1 MPLVLNQPHY
11 KDLKADSTAI
21 HQADTAATAT
31 PAVAAVPAY
40 VRVRHRWLDPRLPY
54 PPEYFADMPPVLST
68 SLVDSI
74 AADTVV
80 PHILTEEQAEVL
92 RFKAMVDS
100 IEEAQAYAE
109 AHTGHAEGLR
119 PEALAPS
126 FGNMGTLGALLAG
139 TMAVAALS
147 SGGIRRA
154 LKAYRH
160 ELWSVRRRANVFDDA
175 RSAPSW
181 AAVILALLFIVFGG
195 IVLYCST
202 PESTAPTFLGAAAAI
217 GVLGAYYVFQLCA
230 YATVGY
236 AFSTPSGRS
245 MWLSGF
251 AASQAFTG
259 LALAVPALLLMYVPE
274 WKIPLLYACAAI
286 YCAGRLV
293 FIGKG
298 IRIFYNKIRSLL
310 YFILYL
316 CTLEIIPLFAVYA
329 ILAYIESALV

>member
-1 MPLVLNQPHY
+1 MVLNQPHY

-92 RFKAMVDS
+92 RFEAMVDS
-100 IEEAQAYAE
+100 IEQAQAYAE

-160 ELWSVRRRANVFDDA
+160 ELWSVQIGRAHV
-175 RSAPSW
+175 
-181 AAVILALLFIVFGG
+181 
-195 IVLYCST
+195 
-202 PESTAPTFLGAAAAI
+202 
-217 GVLGAYYVFQLCA
+217 
-230 YATVGY
+230 
-236 AFSTPSGRS
+236 
-245 MWLSGF
+245 
-251 AASQAFTG
+251 
-259 LALAVPALLLMYVPE
+259 
-274 WKIPLLYACAAI
+274 
-286 YCAGRLV
+286 
-293 FIGKG
+293 
-298 IRIFYNKIRSLL
+298 
-310 YFILYL
+310 
-316 CTLEIIPLFAVYA
+316 
-329 ILAYIESALV
+329 

>member
-54 PPEYFADMPPVLST
+54 PPEYFADMPPALST

-92 RFKAMVDS
+92 RFEAMVDS
-100 IEEAQAYAE
+100 IAEAQAYAE
-109 AHTGHAEGLR
+109 AHTGHAEGLS

-147 SGGIRRA
+147 
-154 LKAYRH
+154 
-160 ELWSVRRRANVFDDA
+160 
-175 RSAPSW
+175 
-181 AAVILALLFIVFGG
+181 
-195 IVLYCST
+195 
-202 PESTAPTFLGAAAAI
+202 
-217 GVLGAYYVFQLCA
+217 
-230 YATVGY
+230 
-236 AFSTPSGRS
+236 
-245 MWLSGF
+245 
-251 AASQAFTG
+251 
-259 LALAVPALLLMYVPE
+259 
-274 WKIPLLYACAAI
+274 
-286 YCAGRLV
+286 
-293 FIGKG
+293 
-298 IRIFYNKIRSLL
+298 
-310 YFILYL
+310 
-316 CTLEIIPLFAVYA
+316 
-329 ILAYIESALV
+329 